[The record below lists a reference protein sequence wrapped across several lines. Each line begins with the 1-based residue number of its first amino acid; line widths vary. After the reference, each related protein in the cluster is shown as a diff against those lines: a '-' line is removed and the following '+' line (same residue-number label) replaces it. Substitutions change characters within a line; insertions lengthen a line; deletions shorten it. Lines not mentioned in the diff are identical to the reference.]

1 MEITLTVENSLPGDR
16 ERACL
21 VGRAWRPSDPAGGP
35 AGPSVVVVEG
45 DAVVDVTRAHAT
57 LSELLN
63 QNDPAE
69 AARAAV
75 STGERLCSLSEILA
89 NSGPDGGD
97 ESRPRLLAPADLQ
110 ALKACGVTFV
120 RSMLERVIEEQAKGD
135 PSAAEGIRKTL
146 VAAIGTDLDAVVPG
160 SADAEKLKSALIER
174 GLWSQYL
181 EVGIGPYAEVFS
193 KSQPMSAV
201 GSGAEIGLHPESH
214 WTSPEPETVLA
225 VAASGEIVGVTLGN
239 DVNLR
244 DFEGRSALLLGKTKD
259 NNGSCAIG
267 PFVRLFDERYGLD
280 ELRRAVVTLK
290 VEGDDGFVLEG
301 SSSMSEISRD
311 PTDLAQQAM
320 GENHQYPDGMYLFTG
335 TMFAPIEDRDAP
347 GEGFTHKL
355 GDRVT
360 IACQELGA
368 LVNRVSLSNR
378 IPPWTFG
385 TGALMRNLAARGL
398 LSPA

>member
-1 MEITLTVENSLPGDR
+1 MKIALDIANSLPNDR

-21 VGRAWRPSDPAGGP
+21 VGRAWRPAGPGNP
-35 AGPSVVVVEG
+35 IAGPSVVVLAG
-45 DAVVDVTRAHAT
+45 DDVIDISRSQAT
-57 LSELLN
+57 LSDLLN
-63 QNDPAE
+63 QPQAAA
-69 AARAAV
+69 AARAAAGE
-75 STGERLCSLSEILA
+75 GERLCGIAELLD
-89 NSGPDGGD
+89 NSGADARDDALPC
-97 ESRPRLLAPADLQ
+97 LLAPSDLQ

-135 PSAAEGIRKTL
+135 PSAADGIRQTL
-146 VAAIGTDLDAVVPG
+146 IAAIGSDLADVVPG
-160 SADAEKLKSALIER
+160 TDAAEKLKAALIER

-201 GSGAEIGLHPESH
+201 GSGVEIGLHPESH
-214 WTSPEPETVLA
+214 WTNPEPEIVL
-225 VAASGEIVGVTLGN
+225 VVSAAGEIVGATLGN

-267 PFVRLFDERYGLD
+267 PFVRLFDDHYGLD
-280 ELRRAVVTLK
+280 DLRRAVVTLT
-290 VEGDDGFVLEG
+290 VEGDDGFTLEG

-311 PTDLAQQAM
+311 PIDLADQAM

-335 TMFAPIEDRDAP
+335 TMFAPIKDRDTP

-360 IACQELGA
+360 IASSELGA
-368 LVNRVSLSNR
+368 LINRVSLSNR
-378 IPPWTFG
+378 IAPWTFG
-385 TGALMRNLAARGL
+385 TGALMKNLAARDL
-398 LSPA
+398 LRG